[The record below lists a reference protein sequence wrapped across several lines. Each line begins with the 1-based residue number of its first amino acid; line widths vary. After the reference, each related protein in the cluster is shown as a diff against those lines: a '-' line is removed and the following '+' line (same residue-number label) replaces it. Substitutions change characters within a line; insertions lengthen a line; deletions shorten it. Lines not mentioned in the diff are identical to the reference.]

1 MTLGA
6 LLALGVAAAW
16 LAFAWALL
24 TLFGY
29 LDPPYVE
36 WSILVVLPLAP
47 WLAFRVQRV
56 ATEGPRDSTDSFRS
70 PFLPEAPTQA
80 LLAQA
85 MKPWD
90 GAQWEELSRQLWKS
104 KEVPAVLEG
113 FRVVL
118 EGGGVSRRLC
128 HDGRQCHARRDAGEG
143 GRERRVNRRRGH
155 AGGAAA
161 VLPPDRAQGAAA
173 PPGAQAFSTS
183 CTRAGVKGMCF
194 KRLPV
199 SR

>member
-118 EGGGVSRRLC
+118 EGAVYPGGYAMTGGNATLGEMLAKEVANGGSIAVVGMLAARPRFFPLIELRARQRRL
-128 HDGRQCHARRDAGEG
+128 
-143 GRERRVNRRRGH
+143 
-155 AGGAAA
+155 
-161 VLPPDRAQGAAA
+161 VLRPSALPA
-173 PPGAQAFSTS
+173 PAPA
-183 CTRAGVKGMCF
+183 
-194 KRLPV
+194 
-199 SR
+199 